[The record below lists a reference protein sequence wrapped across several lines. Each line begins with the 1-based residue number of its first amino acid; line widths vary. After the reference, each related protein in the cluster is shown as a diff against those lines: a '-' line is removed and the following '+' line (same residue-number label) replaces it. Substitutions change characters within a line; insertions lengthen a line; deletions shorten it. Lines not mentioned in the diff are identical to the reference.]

1 MLAVGRRDWLFGA
14 GLLVAVVLVYQPA
27 WNGGFLWDDAAHL
40 TRPELRSW
48 AGLWRIWFDPGATQ
62 QHYPLVHSAFWVQH
76 RLWGESPAGYHLVNI
91 VLHAAVALLAALTL
105 RRLSVP
111 GAWLA
116 AAIFA
121 LHPVHVESVAW
132 ISELKNTL
140 SGALYLGAALA
151 WLRFEEKRETGP
163 YALALAL
170 FVLALCSKTVTATLP
185 AALLLV
191 GWWRRGR
198 LSWREDVR
206 PLVPFFVLGAAA
218 GLFTVWV
225 ERRLVGAE
233 GALFELTVLER
244 ALIAGRATWFYL
256 GKLVW
261 PANLTFIYPRWNVDR
276 AVWWQYLYP
285 AAALLVLASL
295 WAVRKRWRGPLSGAL
310 FFVGTLVPAL
320 GFVNVYPFLFSFV
333 ADHFQYLA
341 SLGAI
346 ALAAAFAT
354 RLLELRRPWHRLAGQ
369 ALCIA
374 GVAALAVLTWKQ
386 AHLYAD
392 AETFY
397 RATIRGNPGCW
408 MAYNNLAGAL
418 IARGQTGEARG
429 LIERALELKPDY
441 PEAHNNL
448 GLVLAAEGRTGEA
461 IAHYR
466 AALQLDPAY
475 AEAHNNLGFALAGR
489 GEIDEAIAQYRKALE
504 NGLDAAGVH
513 YNLAMALLARGQFR
527 AAAAHLERTLEL
539 QPEHLQAHNNLGILL
554 ARGGRIE
561 DAIAQ
566 FRRAL
571 KIDPASAEVRRNLD
585 LALASRPGASVAPPR

>member
-1 MLAVGRRDWLFGA
+1 VLAVGRRDWLFGA

-48 AGLWRIWFDPGATQ
+48 GGLWRIWFDPGATQ

-76 RLWGESPAGYHLVNI
+76 RLWGEGPVGYHLVNI
-91 VLHAAVALLAALTL
+91 VLHAAVALLAASTL

-140 SGALYLGAALA
+140 SAALYLGAALA
-151 WLRFEEKRETGP
+151 WLRFEEKRELGP
-163 YALALAL
+163 YALALGL
-170 FVLALCSKTVTATLP
+170 FVLALCSKTVIATLP
-185 AALLLV
+185 AALLLA
-191 GWWRRGR
+191 GWWRRGG

-206 PLVPFFVLGAAA
+206 PLLPFFVLGAAA
-218 GLFTVWV
+218 GLFTAWV

-233 GALFELTVLER
+233 GAPFELSVLER
-244 ALIAGRATWFYL
+244 ALIAGRASWFYL

-261 PANLTFIYPRWNVDR
+261 PANLTFIYPRWHVDR

-285 AAALLVLASL
+285 AAALLALATL

-346 ALAAAFAT
+346 APAAALAT
-354 RLLELRRPWHRLAGQ
+354 RLAERGRSLNRLTGH
-369 ALCIA
+369 ALCTA
-374 GVAALAVLTWKQ
+374 AVVALAVLTWKQ

-392 AETFY
+392 AETLY
-397 RATIRGNPGCW
+397 RATIRANPGCW
-408 MAYNNLAGAL
+408 MAYSNLAGAL
-418 IARGQTGEARG
+418 IARGRTGEARA
-429 LIERALELKPDY
+429 LIERALELRPDY

-448 GLVLAAEGRTGEA
+448 GLVLAGEGRAAEA

-466 AALQLDPAY
+466 AALRLDPTY
-475 AEAHNNLGFALAGR
+475 AEAHNNLGFVLASR
-489 GEIDEAIAQYRKALE
+489 GEVDAAIAHYRTALE
-504 NGLDAAGVH
+504 NGFEAAGVH
-513 YNLAMALLARGQFR
+513 YNLAMALLGRGQSR
-527 AAAAHLERTLEL
+527 AAAAHLQRTLEL
-539 QPEHLQAHNNLGILL
+539 QPEHVQAHNNLGILL
-554 ARGGRIE
+554 ARSGRLE
-561 DAIAQ
+561 DAIAH

-571 KIDPASAEVRRNLD
+571 EIDPTSAEVRRNLD
-585 LALASRPGASVAPPR
+585 IALTGRRAGATP